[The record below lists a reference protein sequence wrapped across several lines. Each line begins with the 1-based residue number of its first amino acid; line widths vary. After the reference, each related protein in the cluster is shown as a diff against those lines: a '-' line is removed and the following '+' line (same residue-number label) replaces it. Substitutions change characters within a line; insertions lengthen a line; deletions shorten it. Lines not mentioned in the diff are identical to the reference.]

1 MLAVGYGVEGKVEYA
16 LIQNTFGTGW
26 GEDGLIRVELT
37 NDSFGP
43 CGLYAQSAKS
53 LV

>member
-1 MLAVGYGVEGKVEYA
+1 MILSGTIVKGNVEYA

-37 NDSFGP
+37 NDYYGP